1 MTSHPEITG
10 GVDVRLGELG
20 DTDVQH
26 RGHSMRSPQ
35 PIAHATH
42 VSLREVRGKQS
53 SSRQRGLLMH
63 IY

>member
-10 GVDVRLGELG
+10 GVDVRFGELC
-20 DTDVQH
+20 DTDIQH

-42 VSLREVRGKQS
+42 VSLHEVRGEQ
-53 SSRQRGLLMH
+53 
-63 IY
+63 

>member
-42 VSLREVRGKQS
+42 VSLREVSGK
-53 SSRQRGLLMH
+53 R
-63 IY
+63 